1 MDHQLYLGIDVGK
14 TEHHAT
20 ALTAEGTVVHD
31 KTLPQS
37 EPKIRALLEA
47 LRTEHGPVLVVDQ
60 PKTIGALV
68 IAVAQALGIDVAYLP
83 GLTMRRVADLHQ
95 GQAKT
100 DARDAFI
107 IADTACTLPHTLRG
121 ITVAEENLA
130 ELAMLC
136 GFDDDLAA
144 QLTQVRNR
152 LRGFL
157 TQIHPALER
166 VLGPRLGHTAVI
178 TLLTRYPSPARLGA
192 AGRGHVRALLKKHA
206 PRLAERLTEEIFT
219 ALAEQTVT
227 VTGTT
232 AAEKIIGRLAQQL
245 AQLSTQRS
253 EIEAEILTVV
263 DAHPLTQVLTSMPG
277 VGVRTA
283 ARILTEVVGKNFKDA
298 AHLASYAGVAPV
310 TRRSGS
316 SMRGESPSRRGNKT
330 LKRAC
335 SSPRSR
341 RSTPA
346 PPHGLTTTANAHRA
360 NATTKPSSLWPD
372 AAPTCSMPCS
382 ATGPSTPNPPHPPSP
397 SPLDE
402 NHRSTP
408 FDSRLCV
415 RTVTNARSA
424 IASLVD
430 LTFYKVG
437 DPSVRGLRS
446 PDRTSSPYP
455 SALAPM
461 RPRLAHQ
468 TWRPVIRIHL
478 PALDT

>member
-37 EPKIRALLEA
+37 ESKIRALLDA
-47 LRTEHGPVLVVDQ
+47 LRAEQGPVLVVVDQ

-68 IAVAQALGIDVAYLP
+68 ITVAQDLGIEVAYLP
-83 GLTMRRVADLHQ
+83 GLTMRRVADLRQ

-107 IADTACTLPHTLRG
+107 IADTARTLPHTLRG
-121 ITVAEENLA
+121 ITVAEENIA

-166 VLGPRLGHTAVI
+166 ALGPRLGHTAVI
-178 TLLTRYPSPARLGA
+178 TLLTRYPSPARLRA

-206 PRLAERLTEEIFT
+206 PRLAEKLTEEIFT
-219 ALAEQTVT
+219 ALTEQTVT

-245 AQLSTQRS
+245 AQLSAQQA
-253 EIEAEILTVV
+253 EIETEILTVV

-298 AHLASYAGVAPV
+298 THLASYTGIAPV

-316 SMRGESPSRRGNKT
+316 SIRGESPSRRGNET
-330 LKRAC
+330 LKRAVFL
-335 SSPRSR
+335 SAFASINASPASR
-341 RSTPA
+341 AYYDRKRAQGKRHNQAIIALARRRTDVLYAMLRDGTFYSEPTP
-346 PPHGLTTTANAHRA
+346 P
-360 NATTKPSSLWPD
+360 
-372 AAPTCSMPCS
+372 
-382 ATGPSTPNPPHPPSP
+382 
-397 SPLDE
+397 
-402 NHRSTP
+402 
-408 FDSRLCV
+408 V
-415 RTVTNARSA
+415 VA
-424 IASLVD
+424 IA
-430 LTFYKVG
+430 
-437 DPSVRGLRS
+437 
-446 PDRTSSPYP
+446 
-455 SALAPM
+455 A
-461 RPRLAHQ
+461 
-468 TWRPVIRIHL
+468 
-478 PALDT
+478 